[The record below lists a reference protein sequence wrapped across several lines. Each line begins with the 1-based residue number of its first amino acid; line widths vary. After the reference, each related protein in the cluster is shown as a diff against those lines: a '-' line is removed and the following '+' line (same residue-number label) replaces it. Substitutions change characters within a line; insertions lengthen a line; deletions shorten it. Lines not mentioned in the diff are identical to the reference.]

1 MDKHL
6 GGISKGV
13 DTSPQPK
20 QTNTLYAFKISNFL
34 CIPDNPQQQVLRGP
48 AGEEAAGGQQGVLQP
63 RVPQPLNVNSTTSS
77 LLPPDSLQQQV
88 LQGPAGEEAGGG
100 QVSHQQLDSSRSETS
115 PSTLLPPV
123 SLREQLLRCPARE
136 EAGWG

>member
-1 MDKHL
+1 M
-6 GGISKGV
+6 V
-13 DTSPQPK
+13 REQPK
-20 QTNTLYAFKISNFL
+20 LSPGYSQTSGVP
-34 CIPDNPQQQVLRGP
+34 PDNPQQQVLRGP

-115 PSTLLPPV
+115 PSTLLPPA
-123 SLREQLLRCPARE
+123 SLREQVLRCPARE